1 MRLRIPWISRILL
14 AAAATLTAPFFV
26 LHLAGWRENAAIL
39 SGTLPAGGESAMW
52 AGAAYVL
59 LYAAVITVVPVTV
72 LWATLYAAG
81 ATLAASRDRAG

>member
-1 MRLRIPWISRILL
+1 MRLRFPWISRLL
-14 AAAATLTAPFFV
+14 VAAAATLTIPFAV

-59 LYAAVITVVPVTV
+59 LYAAMVTVVPVTV
-72 LWATLYAAG
+72 LWAVLYSV
-81 ATLAASRDRAG
+81 AASLAERREAPR